1 VNFRDPALVLFKSF
15 RGGRKSYYQVS
26 SLSADEITIKDV
38 EHGGSFTF
46 PRKQLESHINTGL
59 LSVSTVSEIPSSLL
73 LNPVRKKDKPK
84 RSVKITE
91 NETEMERRYSY
102 VRAVL
107 DSGIPAYTKKWLEPW
122 LQDQSTF
129 FNDDKPPSYKTLGR
143 WVTAFVESGWK
154 KNALIPNHLAKG
166 NRNSKSKL
174 DSKLNEILDAVIRE
188 HSTNRIRIN
197 YTKAHQEFIERVEE
211 VNQERLTLHQPP
223 LKPSSYQTTLNR
235 FQK

>member
-1 VNFRDPALVLFKSF
+1 MNFRDPALVLIKSF

-122 LQDQSTF
+122 LQDQSKF

-143 WVTAFVESGWK
+143 WVTAFVDSGWK
-154 KNALIPNHLAKG
+154 KKALMPSHVAKG
-166 NRNSKSKL
+166 NRKL
-174 DSKLNEILDAVIRE
+174 KVDSELDEILDAVIRE
-188 HSTNRIRIN
+188 YSTNRVRIN
-197 YTKAHQEFIERVEE
+197 FAKAHQEFIERVEE
-211 VNQERLTLHQPP
+211 VNRERLALHQPP
-223 LKPSSYQTTLNR
+223 LKPSSYQTTLKR
-235 FQK
+235 FQQ

>member
-1 VNFRDPALVLFKSF
+1 MNFRDPALVLVKTF

-26 SLSADEITIKDV
+26 SLSTDEITIKDV
-38 EHGGSFTF
+38 EHGGSFAF

-59 LSVSTVSEIPSSLL
+59 LSVSTVSDIPSALL

-91 NETEMERRYSY
+91 YENEMERRYSY

-129 FNDDKPPSYKTLGR
+129 FKDDS
-143 WVTAFVESGWK
+143 
-154 KNALIPNHLAKG
+154 HLAIKRWRDG
-166 NRNSKSKL
+166 LVPLLSLVGRKTHSCL
-174 DSKLNEILDAVIRE
+174 VMWQRVIV
-188 HSTNRIRIN
+188 S
-197 YTKAHQEFIERVEE
+197 
-211 VNQERLTLHQPP
+211 
-223 LKPSSYQTTLNR
+223 
-235 FQK
+235 

>member
-1 VNFRDPALVLFKSF
+1 MNFRDSALVLIKSF

-59 LSVSTVSEIPSSLL
+59 LSVSKVSEIPSSIL

-122 LQDQSTF
+122 LQDQSMF

-154 KNALIPNHLAKG
+154 KKALMPSHVAKG
-166 NRNSKSKL
+166 NRKL
-174 DSKLNEILDAVIRE
+174 KMDRELDAILDAVIRE
-188 HSTNRIRIN
+188 HSTNRVRIN
-197 YTKAHQEFIERVEE
+197 YTKAHQEFIERVEK
-211 VNQERLTLHQPP
+211 VNRERLALHQPP
-223 LKPSSYQTTLNR
+223 LTPSSYQTTLNR
-235 FQK
+235 FQQ